1 MITYLSFH
9 VTLLGFLEINMRI
22 PTQYV
27 SMSHALIVAYCY
39 QSCYRKSGHD
49 HLPALK

>member
-9 VTLLGFLEINMRI
+9 VTLGFLEINVRI
-22 PTQYV
+22 LTQYV
-27 SMSHALIVAYCY
+27 SISHALTVAYCY

-49 HLPALK
+49 HLPASK